1 MWKKV
6 LESKIMEVIGE
17 YGIVKSKEQEYLP
30 NGSKNG
36 KVKTWYD
43 VCLDE
48 GDGDIV
54 VSCTSLKE
62 ARQWAKDNL

>member
-1 MWKKV
+1 MWKKI

-36 KVKTWYD
+36 KAKTWYD

-48 GDGDIV
+48 GE
-54 VSCTSLKE
+54 LK
-62 ARQWAKDNL
+62 